1 MKAAVL
7 YAKHQPL
14 RVEEVDLDPP
24 RAREVLVKMAASGV
38 CHSDLH
44 YIKGDREHPMPVVLG
59 HERKESRVSHF
70 EPTRGPV
77 LSS

>member
-24 RAREVLVKMAASGV
+24 RPREVLVKMAASGV

-44 YIKGDREHPMPVVLG
+44 YIKGGREHPTLCRWCWATKALAPSQRLG
-59 HERKESRVSHF
+59 RR
-70 EPTRGPV
+70 
-77 LSS
+77 